1 MNFPDPKSLILKWR
15 ATRVFSKM
23 GLGQLINTIQ
33 DLESEIAGLEK
44 AQARFTSPEWIW
56 LTEVFFPLEIRRIEH
71 ERSSIPPD
79 DAGKQAIV
87 QGQINEILHLQEILI
102 NANMTLEMLRTQ
114 LKLGRETEAKLRQR
128 SNKT

>member
-1 MNFPDPKSLILKWR
+1 MDFPNPKELITKFR
-15 ATRVFSKM
+15 AKRTFSQM

-33 DLESEIAGLEK
+33 DIQAEIEGLQK
-44 AQARFTSPEWIW
+44 AQERFNSLEWIW

-87 QGQINEILHLQEILI
+87 QGQINEILHLQDILI
-102 NANMTLEMLRTQ
+102 NANMTLEMLQTQ
-114 LKLGRETEAKLRQR
+114 LRVGRETEAKLRQR
-128 SNKT
+128 SNKK